1 VHRGHPAA
9 GVPILPV
16 VIGDA
21 VAARVSLGHTL
32 ALSLLALAPFWL
44 GMGWLH
50 LVARWPV
57 ASTSRGAAYS

>member
-1 VHRGHPAA
+1 M
-9 GVPILPV
+9 LPV

-21 VAARVSLGHTL
+21 AAARVILGHTV

-44 GMGWLH
+44 GMGWLY
-50 LVARWPV
+50 LAGAWPE